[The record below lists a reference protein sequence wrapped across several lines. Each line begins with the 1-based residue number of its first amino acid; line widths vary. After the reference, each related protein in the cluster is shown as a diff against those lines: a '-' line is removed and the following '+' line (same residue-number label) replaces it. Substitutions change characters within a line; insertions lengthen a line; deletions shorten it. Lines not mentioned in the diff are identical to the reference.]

1 MAELTLKKLVLA
13 QQQLET
19 AIGLFVSRKDRIS
32 AISLAGAADGILHGL
47 VLKAGKKPFADY
59 AMGVREALSGETP
72 AKAKFAK
79 HINDK
84 LNINDLKHM
93 DEGSPDE
100 VTFDPDISALGAIL
114 KAIAN
119 HHILVPEHPSYVK
132 AMLQW
137 TWMFYDGEKITE
149 DEPYEKPAGE
159 KVMKRYAER
168 PEEVKKME
176 ARFAKKYQDLFNPE
190 KKEPK

>member
-1 MAELTLKKLVLA
+1 MTETTTTKLALA

-19 AIGLFVSRKDRIS
+19 AIGLFISRRDRVS
-32 AISLAGAADGILHGL
+32 AITLAGAADGILHGL
-47 VLKAGKKPFADY
+47 VLKVGKLPFSDY
-59 AMGVREALSGETP
+59 ALGVREAMSGKTP

-93 DEGSPDE
+93 HEHDVDQ
-100 VTFDPDISALGAIL
+100 VTLDIDISALGAIL

-119 HHILVPEHPSYVK
+119 HKTLVPKNPAFIN

-137 TWMFYDGEKITE
+137 TWMFYDGKKILE
-149 DEPYEKPAGE
+149 NEPYAKPAGE
-159 KVMKRYAER
+159 NVMKRYAKR
-168 PEEVKKME
+168 PDEIKKME
-176 ARFAKKYQDLFNPE
+176 IRFANKYQNFLKDNE
-190 KKEPK
+190 E

>member
-1 MAELTLKKLVLA
+1 MADKTISKLALA

-19 AIGLFVSRKDRIS
+19 AIGLFVSRRDRLS
-32 AISLAGAADGILHGL
+32 AITLAGAADGILHGL
-47 VLKAGKKPFADY
+47 VLKAGKQPFSDY
-59 AMGVREALSGETP
+59 AMGIREALSGETP

-79 HINDK
+79 HINDQ

-93 DEGSPDE
+93 DAEDDDD
-100 VTFDPDISALGAIL
+100 VTLDPDISALGAIL

-119 HHILVPEHPSYVK
+119 HHTLVPEHPDFIT

-149 DEPYEKPAGE
+149 GEPYVKPAGE
-159 KVMKRYAER
+159 KIMRR
-168 PEEVKKME
+168 
-176 ARFAKKYQDLFNPE
+176 
-190 KKEPK
+190 

>member
-79 HINDK
+79 HI
-84 LNINDLKHM
+84 LR
-93 DEGSPDE
+93 
-100 VTFDPDISALGAIL
+100 GAINS
-114 KAIAN
+114 AGITRRRTA
-119 HHILVPEHPSYVK
+119 HVCRGRS
-132 AMLQW
+132 
-137 TWMFYDGEKITE
+137 GE
-149 DEPYEKPAGE
+149 
-159 KVMKRYAER
+159 RYAAGVGGGADECER
-168 PEEVKKME
+168 YGQV
-176 ARFAKKYQDLFNPE
+176 RCGYVGDGGRHTL
-190 KKEPK
+190 